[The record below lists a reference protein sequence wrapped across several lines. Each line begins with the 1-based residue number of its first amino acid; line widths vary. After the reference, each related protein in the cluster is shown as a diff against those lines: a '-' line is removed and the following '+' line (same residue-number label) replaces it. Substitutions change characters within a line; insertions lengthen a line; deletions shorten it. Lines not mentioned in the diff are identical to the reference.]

1 VGGHPDPADY
11 WTLIWYKSVAKARIL
26 LVDDHPVLRLGIAEL
41 INSEGT
47 LEVCGE
53 AACLADA
60 YQMVAKLKP
69 DLVIADI
76 SLEGNSGIELMKEL
90 SYRWEGLPVLAYS
103 MHDEQIYAERA
114 LRAGARGYVMKQ
126 NPPESLLEAIHHVLN
141 GRIYLSKEVSDR
153 LLGKFIGAKPGG
165 KTVQSPI
172 DRLSDRELEVLQ
184 LLGKGM
190 TTSQIAESLCLSTKT
205 VETYREHLKQKLSLQ
220 SGPELVRY
228 AVEWSLTQA

>member
-1 VGGHPDPADY
+1 M
-11 WTLIWYKSVAKARIL
+11 VASQKARIL
-26 LVDDHPVLRLGIAEL
+26 VVDDHPLLRRGVVEL
-41 INSEGT
+41 INSEGM

-53 AACLADA
+53 ATNLADA

-90 SYRWEGLPVLAYS
+90 AYRWSDLPVLAYS
-103 MHDEQIYAERA
+103 MHDEQVYAERA
-114 LRAGARGYVMKQ
+114 LRAGARGYLMKQ
-126 NPPESLLEAIHHVLN
+126 HSPEMLLDAIRQILN
-141 GRIYLSKEVSDR
+141 GTIYLSKPMADR
-153 LLGKFIGAKPGG
+153 LLGKLVGSRPGEG
-165 KTVQSPI
+165 SESPI

-190 TTSQIAESLCLSTKT
+190 TTSQIATSLCLSTKT
-205 VETYREHLKQKLSLQ
+205 VETYREHLKQKLSLN